1 MAEGRAGGVRVGGS
15 RNPRRG
21 AGAAEAGWRPP
32 AGVWWRSF
40 VFAGAGL
47 RRAWRAERNL
57 RIQASAAWAAL
68 LFAWFCRLP
77 AGHVAVLLSV
87 MAAVLSAETMN
98 SAVEVV
104 VDLAAPG
111 PHALAAAAKD
121 LAAGAVLAMS
131 AGALAVGVA
140 VFWPLPAH
148 LRRLL
153 AAASGHP
160 VQAAAGL
167 AVLLVLAAAAGAPL
181 PGRRQA

>member
-1 MAEGRAGGVRVGGS
+1 M
-15 RNPRRG
+15 
-21 AGAAEAGWRPP
+21 RPP
-32 AGVWWRSF
+32 AGLWWRSF

-57 RIQASAAWAAL
+57 RIQVSAAWAAVMA
-68 LFAWFCRLP
+68 AWFCRLP
-77 AGHVAVLLSV
+77 AGHVAVLLAV

-131 AGALAVGVA
+131 VGALAVGVA
-140 VFWPLPAH
+140 VFWPVPPH
-148 LRRLL
+148 VRGLL
-153 AAASGHP
+153 AGAAGHP
-160 VQAAAGL
+160 AQAAAGL
-167 AVLLVLAAAAGAPL
+167 VVLLALAGAAGSPL
-181 PGRRQA
+181 SGRRQA